1 MNIQAYHRQ
10 QKQLA
15 DAQSA
20 WDNMSDPRLEE
31 DGVEDDEEGGDEETE
46 DE

>member
-1 MNIQAYHRQ
+1 MNIRAYHRQ
-10 QKQLA
+10 QRQMA

-20 WDNMSDPRLEE
+20 WDNMSDPRLE
-31 DGVEDDEEGGDEETE
+31 DDDEDNEGGDEETE